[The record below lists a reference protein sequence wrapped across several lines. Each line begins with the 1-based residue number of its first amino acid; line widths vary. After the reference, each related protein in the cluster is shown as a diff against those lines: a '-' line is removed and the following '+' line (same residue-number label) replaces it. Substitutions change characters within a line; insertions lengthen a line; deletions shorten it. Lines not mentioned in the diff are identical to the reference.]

1 MFVALK
7 LDEKVGFCYHY
18 DKPNEPIV
26 KWATE
31 KAIKHLTKD
40 LIQKPLRGPPG
51 TRMPSP
57 RCSLPPG
64 GENIPDHS
72 QQSGKS
78 NQTRHR
84 SGLGPGRPGYTS
96 KILWVYS
103 QQYQGKT
110 HEFGVHRPYRRQIA
124 ASAEVFRGCQFLIAA
139 LSILSFSF

>member
-40 LIQKPLRGPPG
+40 LVQKPLRGPSG

-57 RCSLPPG
+57 
-64 GENIPDHS
+64 
-72 QQSGKS
+72 K
-78 NQTRHR
+78 
-84 SGLGPGRPGYTS
+84 Y
-96 KILWVYS
+96 W
-103 QQYQGKT
+103 
-110 HEFGVHRPYRRQIA
+110 
-124 ASAEVFRGCQFLIAA
+124 
-139 LSILSFSF
+139 